1 MTRGNQRDIDRE
13 RARKRMEANAP
24 ADKKGDFNKRR
35 ESDAEIMRRKQEESK
50 KKKEEQEVKGYEE
63 TKSGKKGDRN

>member
-13 RARKRMEANAP
+13 RARKRMEQNAP
-24 ADKKGDFNKRR
+24 VEKKGDFSKRK

-50 KKKEEQEVKGYEE
+50 KKKEAEERKFIEE
-63 TKSGKKGDRN
+63 TKTAKNR

>member
-24 ADKKGDFNKRR
+24 VQKKGDFIQRR
-35 ESDAEIMRRKQEESK
+35 ETDAEIMRRKQEESK
-50 KKKEEQEVKGYEE
+50 RKQEEGKSKQEEEVK
-63 TKSGKKGDRN
+63 SVRKKG